1 MQYVKKPGVVEAV
14 RPETIER
21 LRRLWTDGAK
31 LEDCLESSGLTNY
44 TFRKVREAH
53 SFPERTN
60 GRPWSEEELEKFFLL
75 YGEGKNPREIGM
87 ELGRTRHMV
96 IGKAHR
102 LGLKFD

>member
-1 MQYVKKPGVVEAV
+1 MQYVKKSKVWEKI

-21 LRRLWTDGAK
+21 LRKLWTDGAK
-31 LEDCLESSGLTNY
+31 MEDCLESSGLSNY
-44 TFRKVREAH
+44 TFKRVRKEYG
-53 SFPERTN
+53 FPIRDVD
-60 GRPWSEEELEKFFLL
+60 RVWSEEELEKFFLL
-75 YGEGKNPREIGM
+75 YGEGKNPREIGK